1 MKILVAVCKKH
12 PAGRGASLFIMQL
25 EQSKEDCWMFVF
37 DAYGTLLDV
46 DAATREAALN
56 LAWKPGGTIG
66 FQSLRIGERENSVTV
81 GWFQ

>member
-1 MKILVAVCKKH
+1 
-12 PAGRGASLFIMQL
+12 
-25 EQSKEDCWMFVF
+25 MFVF